1 VTSRSNLAALA
12 VTCQSGDVAFDL
24 IADRLA
30 LDFVATVSERGTTNL
45 ECLSTPA
52 DLADWIEQANL
63 VDRRLSITDGQLK
76 EAKKLREAIYAT
88 VTAWTREAR
97 PADRERRI
105 VNAAA
110 AVSPP
115 TASLTRDGRVLRGG
129 DFGSALALLARDA
142 IDLADSA
149 DLALVRWCADPYCTR
164 AFVDRSRGH
173 RRRWCGMRGC
183 GDRAKAAAYRRRRR
197 EETGQL

>member
-1 VTSRSNLAALA
+1 VIARSNLAAVA
-12 VTCQSGDVAFDL
+12 VTCQSGDVTFEL

-45 ECLSTPA
+45 ERLTTPA
-52 DLADWIEQANL
+52 DLADWIEQADL
-63 VDRRLSITDGQLK
+63 LDRRLSITDGQLK
-76 EAKKLREAIYAT
+76 EAKKLREAIYAM
-88 VTAWTREAR
+88 VTAWTRGAS
-97 PADRERRI
+97 PADRQRRI

-110 AVSPP
+110 AISPP
-115 TASLTRDGRVLRGG
+115 TAALTRDGRVVRDG
-129 DFGSALALLARDA
+129 DFGSALTLLARDA

-183 GDRAKAAAYRRRRR
+183 GDRAKAAAYRRRQR
-197 EETGQL
+197 EGLGQL